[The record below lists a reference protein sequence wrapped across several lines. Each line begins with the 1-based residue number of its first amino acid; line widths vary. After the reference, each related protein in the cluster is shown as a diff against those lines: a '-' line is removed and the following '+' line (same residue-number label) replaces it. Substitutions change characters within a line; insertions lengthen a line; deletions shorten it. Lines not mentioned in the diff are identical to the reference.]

1 MTRLTYT
8 LDEIEG
14 PFEVSQ
20 DGTIKFDEKDGIDY
34 AAVTVRFWQC
44 KCWLEVL
51 WSLAS
56 GFVFVVRVYVAAWIF
71 VAVRGPSYCCCP
83 VLFCCPSQKFFSFV
97 CRYVWA
103 MVFCFEPG

>member
-34 AAVTVRFWQC
+34 ATVTVRFLQR
-44 KCWLEVL
+44 KCWFEVL
-51 WSLAS
+51 WSLTS
-56 GFVFVVRVYVAAWIF
+56 GFVFLVRVYATAWVF
-71 VAVRGPSYCCCP
+71 VAVWGPSYCYCP
-83 VLFCCPSQKFFSFV
+83 GLFCCSTQKFFSFV
-97 CRYVWA
+97 CRCVWA
-103 MVFCFEPG
+103 VVFCFEPG

>member
-20 DGTIKFDEKDGIDY
+20 DGTIKFDKKDGIDY
-34 AAVTVRFWQC
+34 AAVTVRFRQR

-56 GFVFVVRVYVAAWIF
+56 GFVFVVRVYAAAWVF
-71 VAVRGPSYCCCP
+71 VAVRGPSYC
-83 VLFCCPSQKFFSFV
+83 CCPSQKFFSFV